1 MYVYTHTDINIT
13 DEKEEKKTTSE
24 IAIESSMIM
33 VIVLRRVER
42 RKVAYG

>member
-13 DEKEEKKTTSE
+13 DEKEEEKTTSE